1 MPEQNIPSKKDIFN
15 RVGFQEALLT
25 KRVVNLKIGVRE
37 AAAQVGI
44 SASTLSRCE
53 GGEYD
58 PDVYT
63 YFYCCRWLGV
73 SMETFFKV
81 SFHQTEISL
90 MNFKEMRK
98 KKDLTLRQVE
108 QMTGISNS
116 YLSQLETGKI
126 NNPSYTVVE
135 TLKKLYSGC

>member
-15 RVGFQEALLT
+15 RVAFQEALLT

-73 SMETFFKV
+73 SMETFFKIP
-81 SFHQTEISL
+81 FHQMEISL
-90 MNFKEMRK
+90 IDLREMRK
-98 KKDLTLRQVE
+98 KNKLTLQQV
-108 QMTGISNS
+108 QDKTGIHIS
-116 YLSQLETGKI
+116 YLSKLEIGKAKKPPYKLI
-126 NNPSYTVVE
+126 E
-135 TLKKLYSGC
+135 RLKKLYSGC